1 MFFISLILAGILTT
15 AAGQEVPVQQI
26 PVEVFQVLDLPV
38 TITETALVKT
48 KDGYL
53 LKCSLTNNS
62 EFPLIGLR
70 YSLVVAD
77 SMNTAN
83 LVAVRDEGLKLAESQ
98 TKTVT
103 FKTPIKL
110 KLKTGERLVLM
121 LDEIVS
127 IDYTWR
133 VIKAK
138 EVFAAYIGGDY
149 SVVPRVVRTSNQVDA
164 PPRASVIY

>member
-1 MFFISLILAGILTT
+1 MFLISLIFAGILTT
-15 AAGQEVPVQQI
+15 AGQEAPVQQI
-26 PVEVFQVLDLPV
+26 SVEVFQVLDLPV

-83 LVAVRDEGLKLAESQ
+83 IVAVRDESLKLAESQ
-98 TKTVT
+98 TKAIT
-103 FKTPIKL
+103 FKTPIKV

-121 LDEIVS
+121 LDEVGS
-127 IDYTWR
+127 VDYTWR

-138 EVFAAYIGGDY
+138 EALGAYINSDY
-149 SVVPRVVRTSNQVDA
+149 SVVPRVVRMSNQVDTR
-164 PPRASVIY
+164 PGASVIY

>member
-1 MFFISLILAGILTT
+1 MFLISLIFAGILTT
-15 AAGQEVPVQQI
+15 AGQEASVQQI
-26 PVEVFQVLDLPV
+26 SVEVFQVLDLPV

-77 SMNTAN
+77 SMNTTN
-83 LVAVRDEGLKLAESQ
+83 TVAVRDEALKLAGSQ
-98 TKTVT
+98 TKTIT

-121 LDEIVS
+121 LDEVGS
-127 IDYTWR
+127 VDYTWR

-138 EVFAAYIGGDY
+138 EALGAYINGDY
-149 SVVPRVVRTSNQVDA
+149 SVAPRVVRMSNQVDTR
-164 PPRASVIY
+164 PGVSVIY

>member
-1 MFFISLILAGILTT
+1 MFLISLIFAGILTAT
-15 AAGQEVPVQQI
+15 AAQEAPVQQT

-38 TITETALVKT
+38 TITETVLVKT

-77 SMNTAN
+77 SMNTTN
-83 LVAVRDEGLKLAESQ
+83 TVAVRDEALKLAGSQ
-98 TKTVT
+98 TKTIT

-121 LDEIVS
+121 LDEVGS
-127 IDYTWR
+127 VDYTWR

-138 EVFAAYIGGDY
+138 EALGAYINGDY
-149 SVVPRVVRTSNQVDA
+149 SVAPRVVRMSNQVDTR
-164 PPRASVIY
+164 PGVSVIY